1 MTTPSRPQLSR
12 RTFLALVPAV
22 AALAAC
28 SSSSSGSTHNVRDFG
43 AVGDG
48 RQDDSGSIGK
58 AVAQMRAG
66 DTLYFPAGTYRYAQ
80 RDPEGGAAISL
91 AGLDRVSVEFDARA
105 ELVMDNLADDGSGT
119 GHGLVVRGPASQVSL
134 RGVRIRWAV
143 QPSQRSFGD
152 GIRVVGYPSDGSSV
166 PSGWTGSKGP
176 VSGVTVA
183 DCAIRSSPQ
192 AGVIM
197 MGVSDVTVTN
207 VRATDTMADGIHFN
221 ACRRGQVRNC
231 TATDTGDDGLALVTY
246 HSETDGFDND
256 SETFSLAAVGD
267 WSDADFTIADMTV
280 SGGAANGVRLAG
292 AARVTATGISVT
304 GVRTGAGVIVDSA
317 APDSDTEWKY
327 LASQDV
333 RLTGLTVEDGEA
345 GVHVLARPEGAA
357 DDTFSR
363 FDLDFS
369 EITIRRCERWS
380 ALVESTADRPAT
392 GVTLRGLTVAVE
404 DIADGTGIVGLQT
417 TRGVT
422 FGEVGIESATPAIA
436 FSANKSD
443 DFRMDRIAV
452 TVTGGAGP
460 DRDSAGPALQFQEST
475 GRIGAAE
482 VTWRGAPSSWTA
494 VSATTSSTCSPGATP
509 ENPVSIGKLET
520 TPARL
525 SDPVA
530 VVCR

>member
-1 MTTPSRPQLSR
+1 MTTPSARQVSR
-12 RTFLALVPAV
+12 RSFLAMIPAT

-28 SSSSSGSTHNVRDFG
+28 SSSSSGSTHDVHDFG

-48 RQDDSGSIGK
+48 RQDDSAAIGR
-58 AVAQMRAG
+58 AVAQMRTG
-66 DTLYFPAGTYRYAQ
+66 DTLYFPAGTYRYGQ
-80 RDPEGGAAISL
+80 RDPDGGAAISL
-91 AGLDRVSVEFDARA
+91 TGLDRVGVEFDARA

-119 GHGLVVRGPASQVSL
+119 SHGLVVRGPASQVSL
-134 RGVRIRWAV
+134 RGVQIRWAT

-166 PSGWTGSKGP
+166 PAEWTGSKGP
-176 VSGVTVA
+176 VSGVTLA

-231 TATDTGDDGLALVTY
+231 TASNTGDDGLALVTY
-246 HSETDGFDND
+246 HSESDGFDND
-256 SETFSLAAVGD
+256 AETFSLSALTD
-267 WSDADFTIADMTV
+267 WSDADFTIADITV
-280 SGGAANGVRLAG
+280 SDGAANGVRLAG
-292 AARVTATGISVT
+292 ANRVTATGVSVT

-327 LASQDV
+327 LASQGI
-333 RLTGLTVEDGEA
+333 RLTGLTVEDGES

-363 FDLDFS
+363 FDFELS
-369 EITIRRCERWS
+369 EITVRRCERWS
-380 ALVESTADRPAT
+380 ALVESTATRPAT
-392 GVTLRGLTVAVE
+392 GVTLRGLTVAAD

-422 FGEVGIESATPAIA
+422 FGEVDIESTTPAIA
-436 FSANKSD
+436 FSANRSD
-443 DFRMDRIAV
+443 DFEVDRIAV
-452 TVTGGAGP
+452 TVTGSP
-460 DRDSAGPALQFQEST
+460 RDRDSAGPALSFQEST
-475 GRIGAAE
+475 GRITAAE
-482 VTWRGAPSSWTA
+482 ITWRGAPSSWTA
-494 VSATTSSTCSPGATP
+494 VSATTRSACAPGATP
-509 ENPVSIGKLET
+509 ENPVAIEKLET

-525 SDPVA
+525 SDPVE